1 MKYKEDNIILR
12 KSFLFALEVID
23 FTEELQK
30 LKKFNLANQLFR
42 SGTSIGANVCESQN
56 AESLNDFI
64 HKLKIAS
71 KEVEETIYWLSLCN
85 ESKHLPENYSL
96 VENAIELRKI
106 LTSIIAKCKL
116 RNSTTKKSESV

>member
-12 KSFLFALEVID
+12 KSFLFALDVID
-23 FTEELQK
+23 FTEELQQ
-30 LKKFNLANQLFR
+30 LKKFNLSGQLFR

-64 HKLKIAS
+64 HKLKLAA

-85 ESKHLPENYSL
+85 ESKHLPNNYSL
-96 VENAIELRKI
+96 IDKAIELRKI
-106 LTSIIAKCKL
+106 LTRIIASCK
-116 RNSTTKKSESV
+116 SKKSNAKKI